1 MRTLYESFRLWLFCH
16 FVCAF
21 ALGYIRLYFFLFFFL
36 LLFTHW
42 KEWILQFWANFNKT
56 KNNDYDESGNRHKG
70 HKAKKKKKRFFW
82 VVGCILCLVVK
93 TFSMSLSLSH
103 SHQCFP
109 LSVKLL
115 LLCHIILVWMIPSVF
130 FSLPSP
136 SLCLFSLLF
145 FLCVCVWVSI
155 FGCISFGVHMHE
167 ITAIALTWL
176 CERCMR
182 MVWKLNS
189 N

>member
-1 MRTLYESFRLWLFCH
+1 MNHFDCDFSATLFVRSHWDTFVYISFSS
-16 FVCAF
+16 
-21 ALGYIRLYFFLFFFL
+21 FFFYSL
-36 LLFTHW
+36 HIGRNGYSSFEL
-42 KEWILQFWANFNKT
+42 ILT
-56 KNNDYDESGNRHKG
+56 KLRIMTTM
-70 HKAKKKKKRFFW
+70 KAETDTRDTKRKRKKKRFCW